1 MAVEF
6 QNRTIKPHGAG
17 IAADI
22 DAFKI
27 GASLSRHKFCSL
39 FVYLL
44 LVLILYP
51 YVNEGSF
58 GDFVF
63 RVIGGFSILLLTV
76 YAISLRRTRLIFG
89 ILLAIPAILQ
99 RALLTDGQTYTGWR
113 F

>member
-1 MAVEF
+1 MLHTYAES
-6 QNRTIKPHGAG
+6 A
-17 IAADI
+17 
-22 DAFKI
+22 
-27 GASLSRHKFCSL
+27 CSTVTPSIQ
-39 FVYLL
+39 FVVYLL

-63 RVIGGFSILLLTV
+63 RVIGGFGILLTV
-76 YAISLRRTRLIFG
+76 YAISLRRTLLIFG